1 MFWRFRCQFDAKRN
15 FAMIMYSGL
24 ILGISAEF
32 MYNHLFPM
40 MFGAGG
46 AERNILLA
54 VKMTLFDG
62 FINAPFFWLP
72 PAYIAKALVYQYPIR
87 EGIQKYIADVKEN
100 GLLKKYWSL
109 WLPMTMIN
117 FVFMPAH
124 FRIAFAAG
132 VSFFWMIILS
142 IVANNEEQD
151 PDSCPVEPE
160 RGMAFPRAL
169 DWELEHTY
177 MKTNQR
183 YEEATM
189 QCSHGIS
196 FYHSIVFENVT
207 SHICNWTLHT
217 ALYTRAAH
225 QHLAFKIICSH

>member
-1 MFWRFRCQFDAKRN
+1 MV
-15 FAMIMYSGL
+15 MYSGL

-54 VKMTLFDG
+54 LKMTLFDG

-132 VSFFWMIILS
+132 ISFFWMIILS
-142 IVANNEEQD
+142 VVANNEKQD

-169 DWELEHTY
+169 D
-177 MKTNQR
+177 
-183 YEEATM
+183 
-189 QCSHGIS
+189 
-196 FYHSIVFENVT
+196 
-207 SHICNWTLHT
+207 
-217 ALYTRAAH
+217 
-225 QHLAFKIICSH
+225 